1 MMKIKTAVI
10 PAAGFGTRLLPATKA
25 QPKEMLPLVDKPT
38 IQYIIEEA
46 VEAGIEDIIIIT
58 GRDKRAIEDHFD
70 KSFELEY
77 LLEKNGKTELLKEIR
92 QISDMVRIH
101 YVRQKEPL
109 GLGHAIHCAKYHVK
123 DAPFAVLLGDDVIV
137 SEKPVI
143 GQMMEIYEQNN
154 SGVLAVSQVR
164 KEDVSSYGIL
174 DAEKVNDKLYQVKD
188 MIEKPSLEEA
198 PSNLAVI
205 GRYILPPDIFDI
217 LENLPPGKGNEIQL
231 TDAIKIL
238 NKKQQ
243 VYGYVFEGQRFDVG
257 KKEGFLEATVEL
269 ALMRPD
275 LKDNF
280 ASYLK
285 KRVQT
290 L

>member
-1 MMKIKTAVI
+1 MKIKTAVI
-10 PAAGFGTRLLPATKA
+10 PAAGLGTRFLPATKA

-58 GRDKRAIEDHFD
+58 GRGKRAIEDHFD

-77 LLEKNGKTELLKEIR
+77 TLEKRGKFDLLKEVQ
-92 QISDMVRIH
+92 QISEMVRIH

-109 GLGHAIHCAKYHVK
+109 GLGHAIYCARLHVGNS
-123 DAPFAVLLGDDVIV
+123 PFAVLLGDDVIV
-137 SEKPVI
+137 GKTPAI
-143 GQMMEIYEQNN
+143 GQMMKMYDQYKGAI
-154 SGVLAVSQVR
+154 LAVSRVP

-174 DAEKVNDKLYQVKD
+174 DAEQVNENLYRVKD
-188 MIEKPSLEEA
+188 MVEKPSPEEA

-205 GRYILPPDIFDI
+205 GRYILPPEIFDI
-217 LENLPPGKGNEIQL
+217 LESLPPGKDNEIQL

-238 NKKQQ
+238 NQTQQ
-243 VYGYVFEGQRFDVG
+243 VYGFVCEGKRYDVG
-257 KKEGFLEATVEL
+257 NIQGFLEATVEL
-269 ALMRPD
+269 ALMRPE
-275 LKDNF
+275 LKDSF

-285 KRVQT
+285 EIVKT